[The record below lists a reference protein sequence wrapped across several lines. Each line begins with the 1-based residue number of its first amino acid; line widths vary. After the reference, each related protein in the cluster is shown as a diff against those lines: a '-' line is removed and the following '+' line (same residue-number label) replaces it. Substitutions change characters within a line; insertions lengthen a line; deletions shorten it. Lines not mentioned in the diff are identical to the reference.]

1 MLRSRPICQ
10 ALKYD
15 IAIIGG
21 GPIGSSIAY
30 HCAKKQLGSH
40 VDVVQSERGHDI
52 KAMYTIVICVKE
64 YRALS

>member
-15 IAIIGG
+15 IVIIGG

-40 VDVVQSERGHDI
+40 VDVDVDFVQPYGGHDI
-52 KAMYTIVICVKE
+52 KVMCAVVIDI
-64 YRALS
+64 

>member
-15 IAIIGG
+15 IVIIGG

-40 VDVVQSERGHDI
+40 VDVDVDFVQPYRGHDI
-52 KAMYTIVICVKE
+52 KVMCAVVIDM
-64 YRALS
+64 